1 MIFDKIFPP
10 STIHMIGIGGVSM
23 SGLAEI
29 LLNKG
34 YRVKGSDMNESLT
47 IEKLRKTGIDVT
59 IGHNLN
65 NVGESDAVVYTAA
78 IKEDNPEYIE
88 AKRRGLP
95 LVERS
100 VLLGEITRMYK
111 ETIAIAGTHGKTT
124 TTSMIAS
131 CFINAQKDPT
141 ITVGGD
147 LNIIDG
153 NYKIGNSEI
162 LITEACEYVESFLE
176 FSPKTAVI
184 LNVDEDHLDYY
195 KDLDHIKG
203 AFYKFQDKL
212 PNDGF
217 SVLNA
222 DDENSK
228 ELITSVKCNKV
239 TYGINNFANYMA
251 KNIVFEEDM
260 TTYDL
265 YINDK
270 SYGKIELKVP
280 GIHNVY
286 NSLSCIAIC
295 DIYKLDR
302 NIVKLALKE
311 FIGAK
316 RRFEKKGEY
325 NGALIYDDYAHHPSE
340 IKATL
345 LAAKAKKSKKVWC
358 VFQPHTYT
366 RTKMLLTE
374 FSESFYD
381 ADNVIITDIYAARE
395 KDTGE
400 IKAEDLVNKIHET
413 SDNAVY
419 MKDFSDI
426 EKYLKEKLEPGD
438 IFLTIGAGDVYK
450 IGEKIVEH

>member
-10 STIHMIGIGGVSM
+10 ATIHMIGIGGVSM

-34 YRVKGSDMNESLT
+34 YSVKGSDMNDSLI
-47 IEKLRKTGIDVT
+47 IEKLRKTGINVT

-65 NVGESDAVVYTAA
+65 NVGECDAVVYTAA
-78 IKEDNPEYIE
+78 VKDDNPEFVE
-88 AKRRGLP
+88 AKKRGIP

-111 ETIAIAGTHGKTT
+111 ETIAVAGTHGKTT
-124 TTSMIAS
+124 TTSMVAS
-131 CFINAQKDPT
+131 CFIKDKKDPT
-141 ITVGGD
+141 ITVGGE

-153 NYKIGNSEI
+153 NYKIGNSEF

-176 FSPKTAVI
+176 FSPKVSI
-184 LNVDEDHLDYY
+184 VLNVEEDHLDYY
-195 KDLDHIKG
+195 KDLEHIKS
-203 AFYKFQDKL
+203 AFYKFQSKL
-212 PNDGF
+212 PTDGMAII
-217 SVLNA
+217 NA

-228 ELITSVKCNKV
+228 ELIVSAKCSKV
-239 TYGINNFANYMA
+239 TFGINNFANYMA
-251 KNIVFEEDM
+251 KNVVFEEDI

-270 SYGKIELKVP
+270 NCGKIELTVP
-280 GIHNVY
+280 GLHNVY
-286 NSLSCIAIC
+286 NSLACIAVC

-302 NIVKLALKE
+302 NIVKEALKE

-316 RRFEKKGEY
+316 RRFEKKGEC

-345 LAAKAKKSKKVWC
+345 LAAKAKKNRKVWC

-366 RTKMLLTE
+366 RTKMLLNE

-395 KDTGE
+395 KDNGE
-400 IKAEDLVNKIHET
+400 ISAKDLVEKIHET

-419 MKDFSDI
+419 MKNFDEI

-450 IGEKIVEH
+450 IGEEIIK